1 LRVVCSRVD
10 ESLLRGKEGEEE
22 RLVAAL
28 RAAGADAAAVDACAI
43 RPLLASGHELSRL
56 AEVPYRT
63 RYPNPFH
70 QTGHE
75 LSLLRKGGLD
85 AVCVGSAEE
94 ANALAAAL
102 EAAEG
107 VDSDGVAL
115 PIGTRLVAAG
125 AAARDG
131 CAAAGLQVD
140 VESRAEAEEAAALA
154 KAVADALVER
164 RLVW

>member
-1 LRVVCSRVD
+1 L
-10 ESLLRGKEGEEE
+10 G
-22 RLVAAL
+22 
-28 RAAGADAAAVDACAI
+28 AAGGLE
-43 RPLLASGHELSRL
+43 PLTSPTSES
-56 AEVPYRT
+56 
-63 RYPNPFH
+63 
-70 QTGHE
+70 
-75 LSLLRKGGLD
+75 
-85 AVCVGSAEE
+85 
-94 ANALAAAL
+94 
-102 EAAEG
+102 
-107 VDSDGVAL
+107 GVAL

>member
-43 RPLLASGHELSRL
+43 RPLLAS
-56 AEVPYRT
+56 
-63 RYPNPFH
+63 
-70 QTGHE
+70 GHE